1 MADASKIRTGPCEI
15 LLDGTSVGHTE
26 GDVKVQFGVQ
36 RRERLSAKYGE
47 SPVDQ
52 VRVGQKMT
60 VTFQIAEWTLA
71 NVQAWFPEA
80 SVTGNTLRFGEA
92 PGGKDSDSAK
102 RLILRPLKATGQ
114 TEDIVLYKAVADS
127 VGDIGFNSEDH
138 RVVEVTFKGL
148 VDESRADGDLI
159 GYMNVPS

>member
-1 MADASKIRTGPCEI
+1 MADASKIKTGPCEVF
-15 LLDGTSVGHTE
+15 LDGVSVGHTE
-26 GDVKVQFGVQ
+26 GDVVVQFGVQ
-36 RRERLSAKYGE
+36 RRERLSVRYGE

-52 VRVGQKMT
+52 VRVGQRMT

-80 SVTGNTLRFGEA
+80 SLSGNTLRFGET
-92 PGGKDSDSAK
+92 PGGKDGDNAK
-102 RLILRPLKATGQ
+102 RLVLRPLKAAGES
-114 TEDIVLYKAVADS
+114 EDIVLYRAVVES
-127 VGDIGFNSEDH
+127 VADIGFNSEED
-138 RVVEVTFKGL
+138 RVVQVTFKGL